1 MAPDSA
7 NTRDQDRSTTSTTTK
22 TPTSHYT
29 MKTSTRP
36 TMSSSH
42 SIHSHHSRHSQSNSQ
57 NFRVNRST
65 TTPMTS
71 PRMPHSVG
79 QPYPPGNKL
88 SPAVPSDVRS
98 PSPNYFGLN
107 VDPNTDP
114 RDSAV
119 LPRENWSPPTSS
131 VKSFG
136 AAIPKQVPLDANPD
150 FEAFRRQADL
160 NRGGNS
166 FNLGSA
172 QFAPMQPMQ
181 PPSSLRPRAPP
192 RRSTNQGETP
202 FELSR
207 PPLGRSRETTGSR
220 MDIDSESLHDSA
232 YVSSDSK
239 RNSEISLNAP
249 SFFDMPTHASPAQTE
264 SPFQPI
270 RRSNLSKVEDAHPR
284 LSLPP
289 SKTGLASPGL
299 SHPRSETLPTAL
311 SGDGPSL
318 LMPAQLKEILESQ
331 SENDYLLLD
340 VRVST
345 NYAQSRIEGALNLC
359 IPTTLLKRATFNLE
373 KLQKTLQTEEDQEKF
388 SQWRGVKTLIIY
400 DAASS
405 EKRDALSAVNMFK
418 KFTNESFT
426 GNAYLL
432 RGGFNAFAN
441 AYPDW
446 IDRRHAAERAGR
458 PVASNDGGRPTFA
471 PVIGGVTLPAASNGA
486 NPFFGNIRQNMD
498 LADGVGQMEVALP
511 AAVDTDSLPHWL
523 RDAAAKS
530 DHGKSVSDK
539 FLRIE
544 RDEQSRMKEAYSAFN
559 ASSPSKANSTVS
571 LSGIEKGVKNRYKDI
586 LPFDHARV
594 VLSGKPPGSCD
605 YINASHVRASRS
617 KKRYIASQG
626 PLPATFEDFWSVIW
640 DQDVRV
646 IVMLTAESEGGQLKC
661 HPYWND
667 REYGPIKLRPLSEK
681 KVSLDIDK
689 HRSNP
694 ANPAASQAEAGR
706 RRANTATALG
716 APPPPAQAQAETPYV
731 VIRKFAM
738 SHSTHPFA
746 PMREVTHLHYP
757 SWPDFGVPAQP
768 SHLLALVELANVM
781 QRAALPVDA
790 NAIAAS
796 VATERGVTPNWYDEP
811 ESDSES
817 RPMLVHCSAGCGRTG
832 TFCTVDSVI
841 DMLKRE
847 RIASVAANKRRDN
860 DGDISMDGASRS
872 SSRAPT
878 GRGNSGPHGNDANI
892 DLSWVGD
899 DSIDLI
905 ARTVEDFRSQRLSMV
920 QSLRQFVLC
929 YETIV
934 EWIWRLQER
943 SSQTANGKR
952 GHIRSESEAPFRR

>member
-1 MAPDSA
+1 MAPNPT
-7 NTRDQDRSTTSTTTK
+7 NTINHDRSATSTTTTTK
-22 TPTSHYT
+22 SPTSHYT
-29 MKTSTRP
+29 MKTSSRQP
-36 TMSSSH
+36 MSSSH
-42 SIHSHHSRHSQSNSQ
+42 SHHSHHSRHSQSNSQ
-57 NFRVNRST
+57 SFRTNRST

-79 QPYPPGNKL
+79 QPYPPSSSKL
-88 SPAVPSDVRS
+88 SPAVPTDVRS

-107 VDPNTDP
+107 IDPAADP

-160 NRGGNS
+160 NRGNS
-166 FNLGSA
+166 FIRSYAAADLVEA
-172 QFAPMQPMQ
+172 QA
-181 PPSSLRPRAPP
+181 AP
-192 RRSTNQGETP
+192 RRATNQS
-202 FELSR
+202 ELEVTR

-264 SPFQPI
+264 SPFAPM

-284 LSLPP
+284 LSLPSAQGRP
-289 SKTGLASPGL
+289 CFSS
-299 SHPRSETLPTAL
+299 
-311 SGDGPSL
+311 
-318 LMPAQLKEILESQ
+318 QLKDILENIPKS
-331 SENDYLLLD
+331 DYLLLD

-388 SQWRGVKTLIIY
+388 SQWRSVKHLIIY
-400 DAASS
+400 DASSS
-405 EKRDALSAVNMFK
+405 EKRDALSAINMFK
-418 KFTNESFT
+418 KFTAESFT
-426 GNAYLL
+426 ENAYLL
-432 RGGFNAFAN
+432 RGGFNAFAS

-446 IDRRHAAERAGR
+446 VDRRSAAERAGR

-471 PVIGGVTLPAASNGA
+471 PRVTLPTASNGA

-498 LADGVGQMEVALP
+498 LADGVGQMEVAVP
-511 AAVDTDSLPHWL
+511 ASIDADSLPQWL

-530 DHGKSVSDK
+530 DHGKTVSDK
-539 FLRIE
+539 FLKIE
-544 RDEQSRMKEAYSAFN
+544 REEQARMKEAYSAFN
-559 ASSPSKANSTVS
+559 AASPSKANASVS

-594 VLSGKPPGSCD
+594 VLSGKPAGSCD
-605 YINASHVRASRS
+605 YINASHVQATRS

-667 REYGPIKLRPLSEK
+667 REYGPVKLRPLSEK

-689 HRSNP
+689 HKTTP
-694 ANPAASQAEAGR
+694 AAAASQAEAGR

-716 APPPPAQAQAETPYV
+716 SSNPAPPAPAQAETPFV

-738 SHSTHPFA
+738 SHSAHPFA

-790 NAIAAS
+790 NTIAAS

-811 ESDSES
+811 ESES
-817 RPMLVHCSAGCGRTG
+817 NPRPMLVHCSAGCGRTG

-847 RIASVAANKRRDN
+847 RIASLSANKRKDN
-860 DGDISMDGASRS
+860 DGDINMDGMT
-872 SSRAPT
+872 APHT
-878 GRGNSGPHGNDANI
+878 SARTPAAQNSSGPNNGNDTAL
-892 DLSWVGD
+892 DLSWVGNN
-899 DSIDLI
+899 SIDLI

-952 GHIRSESEAPFRR
+952 GHIRSESEAPTRR